1 MAQPPVTPNDR
12 LLAHSY
18 DGIQEYDNPLPRW
31 WVYLFYATIVFS
43 VLYWFNI
50 GVGSGEGRIAQYEA
64 DVAAAKAAHPPAPT
78 SGPAELAALAGN
90 AQVVAAGQSVFAVNC
105 ASCHRADGG
114 GLIGP
119 NLTDDAWIHGATLSD
134 IHRTVSEGV
143 LAKGMPNWGKLLK
156 PDDVDAVVAY
166 VASLRNTQVPGG
178 KAAEGTTVVPQ

>member
-1 MAQPPVTPNDR
+1 MAQQPANDNER
-12 LLAHSY
+12 LLEHSY

-50 GVGSGEGRIAQYEA
+50 GVGAGKGRIAQYEA
-64 DVAAAKAAHPPAPT
+64 EVAAAKAAHPPRQE

-90 AQVVAAGQSVFAVNC
+90 PQVVTAGRAVFTTNC

-119 NLTDDAWIHGATLSD
+119 NLTDDSWLHGSTLPE

-156 PDDVDAVVAY
+156 ADDVDAVVAY
-166 VASLRNTQVPGG
+166 VSTLRNTQVPGG
-178 KAAEGTTVVPQ
+178 KAAEGTKVAP

>member
-1 MAQPPVTPNDR
+1 MAQQPANNNDR
-12 LLAHSY
+12 LLEHSY
-18 DGIQEYDNPLPRW
+18 DGIQEFDNPLPRW

-50 GVGSGEGRIAQYEA
+50 GVGAGKGRIAQYEA
-64 DVAAAKAAHPPAPT
+64 DVAAARAAHPPPAE

-90 AQVVAAGQSVFAVNC
+90 PRIVAAGKTVFVTNC

-119 NLTDDAWIHGATLSD
+119 NLTDDAWIHGNSLPA

-156 PDDVDAVVAY
+156 SDDVDAVVAY
-166 VASLRNTQVPGG
+166 VASIRDTQVPGG
-178 KAAEGTTVVPQ
+178 KAAEGTKVAP

>member
-1 MAQPPVTPNDR
+1 
-12 LLAHSY
+12 
-18 DGIQEYDNPLPRW
+18 
-31 WVYLFYATIVFS
+31 

-50 GVGSGEGRIAQYEA
+50 GVGPGKGRIAQYHEE
-64 DVAAAKAAHPPAPT
+64 VAAAKAAHPPPAE
-78 SGPAELAALAGN
+78 SGPAELAAMAGN
-90 AQVVAAGQSVFAVNC
+90 AQVVAAGKAVFATNC

-119 NLTDDAWIHGATLSD
+119 NLTDDAWIHGATLPE

-143 LAKGMPNWGKLLK
+143 LAKGMPNWGKLLR

-178 KAAEGTTVVPQ
+178 KAAEGTKVAP